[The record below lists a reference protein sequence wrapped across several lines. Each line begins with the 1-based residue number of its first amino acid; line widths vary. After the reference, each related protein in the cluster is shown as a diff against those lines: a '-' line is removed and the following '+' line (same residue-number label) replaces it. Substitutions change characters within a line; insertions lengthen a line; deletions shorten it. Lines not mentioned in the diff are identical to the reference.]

1 MFGISQ
7 ESRELEIARE
17 GLINL
22 LHNLTD
28 ELKRGCI
35 DKTPTKSIEFL
46 DSTESFCNDFL
57 NKIKNNEIPI
67 LDALNKER
75 FTTILEM
82 IQQIS
87 LRMRKEHIL
96 YQIKNEVPNYP
107 STLFQSNEIECKPSQ
122 SNTEQSDDLGPRCS

>member
-7 ESRELEIARE
+7 ESRELEIVHK
-17 GLINL
+17 GLINIL
-22 LHNLTD
+22 NNLID

-35 DKTPTKSIEFL
+35 SKAPTKSIEFL
-46 DSTESFCNDFL
+46 DSLDTYCNNFL
-57 NKIKNNEIPI
+57 NKIKNNETPK

-75 FTTILEM
+75 FTTILEI

-96 YQIKNEVPNYP
+96 YQIKNDVPNYP
-107 STLFQSNEIECKPSQ
+107 PTLFQSNEIECQPSQ
-122 SNTEQSDDLGPRCS
+122 SNTAQADYLGPVCS